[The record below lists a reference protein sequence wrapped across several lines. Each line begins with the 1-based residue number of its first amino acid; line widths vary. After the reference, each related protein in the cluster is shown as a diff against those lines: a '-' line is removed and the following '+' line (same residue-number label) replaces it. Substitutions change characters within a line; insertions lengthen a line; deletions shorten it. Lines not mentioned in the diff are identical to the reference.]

1 MEKLTS
7 LICFLI
13 SGEKMGFLTDLF
25 SNVNFE
31 VILQLVSVSLILIA
45 GPVVVFILYTL
56 RGDL

>member
-1 MEKLTS
+1 
-7 LICFLI
+7 
-13 SGEKMGFLTDLF
+13 MGFLTDLF